1 MKKGET
7 MFDFFNTRM
16 SVRDNVFLKA
26 ELKVVA
32 SFGSKSFKDV
42 VQGIADPVREQVT
55 GQGLLMIYE
64 NFNE

>member
-1 MKKGET
+1 